1 MPKTVSI
8 KAIDPCSI
16 KRYEK
21 DFYGVKVEIRR
32 ESFDDWNDLKLTI
45 PDGVELPEI
54 GVIFS
59 PHALGIEYYIEK
71 FSGGCYVQKTV
82 ITEIKN
88 ENIESALDENEAN
101 DDWKLIGP
109 ITSSIAIRSGV
120 KRDSEINTREILAPA
135 EHLSSDSFT

>member
-21 DFYGVKVEIRR
+21 DFDGVKVEIRR

-59 PHALGIEYYIEK
+59 PHALGIEQDIEK

-88 ENIESALDENEAN
+88 ENIQSALDENEAN
-101 DDWKLIGP
+101 NDWKLIGP
-109 ITSSIAIRSGV
+109 ITSSIAMRSGV

-135 EHLSSDSFT
+135 EHLPSDSFT

>member
-21 DFYGVKVEIRR
+21 DFDGVKVEIRR

-45 PDGVELPEI
+45 PAGLELPET

-59 PHALGIEYYIEK
+59 PHALGIEQDIEE

-88 ENIESALDENEAN
+88 ENIQSALDDNEAN
-101 DDWKLIGP
+101 DDW
-109 ITSSIAIRSGV
+109 
-120 KRDSEINTREILAPA
+120 EE
-135 EHLSSDSFT
+135 E